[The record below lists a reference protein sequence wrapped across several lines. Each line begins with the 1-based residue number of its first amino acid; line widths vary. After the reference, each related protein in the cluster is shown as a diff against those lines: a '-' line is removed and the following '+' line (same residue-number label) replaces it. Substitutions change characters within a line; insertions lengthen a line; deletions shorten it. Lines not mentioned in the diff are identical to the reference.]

1 MSSLDILRAV
11 AEEPQAAVREWLRN
25 RSGPAVGFSCSY
37 VPEEII
43 WASGCLPVRLLGHSP
58 STPRADR
65 HLQAYCC
72 SPVRRMLE
80 DGLSG
85 SLSYLSGAAFAAGC
99 DSMQR
104 LSDIWRI
111 NVSNGF
117 HLDLEIPSKLNT
129 PASKHYLQAV
139 LQRFHRQLLDR
150 LGRPFDQAELAQSIS
165 LFNRLRRR
173 IQQLA
178 RLRRERPGCLS
189 AADFQAVC
197 LAAQVMDRHT
207 CLSLLDDLVNGLEAE
222 TMESKTNL
230 PRLIVAGSPC
240 LLPRMMSLIEE
251 CSARIV
257 ADDLCTAERCFQG
270 QLEED
275 GEPYMALAKRLA
287 SRTPCPAKH
296 AGAHSRIQALRQQVV
311 EARADGVVLVPLKFC
326 DPFGFELPGIQQA
339 LADEAIPS
347 LVIEIE
353 EQPCAEEPFR
363 TRCQAFVERLGQAG

>member
-11 AEEPQAAVREWLRN
+11 AEEPQTAVREWVRN
-25 RSGPAVGFSCSY
+25 HAGPAVGFSCSY

-43 WASGCLPVRLLGHSP
+43 WASGCLPVRLLGHSQ
-58 STPRADR
+58 STTLADR
-65 HLQAYCC
+65 HLQTYCC
-72 SPVRRMLE
+72 SPVRRILE

-85 SLSYLSGAAFAAGC
+85 SLPDLSGAAFAAGC

-104 LSDIWRI
+104 LSDIWRL

-139 LQRFHRQLLDR
+139 LQRFHRQLMDR
-150 LGRPFDQAELAQSIS
+150 LGRPLEQANLAQSVS

-178 RLRRERPGCLS
+178 SLRRKRPGCLS
-189 AADFQAVC
+189 ASDFQAVC
-197 LAAQVMDRHT
+197 LAAQVMDRQK
-207 CLSLLDDLVNGLEAE
+207 CLSLLDDLVDGLEKK
-222 TMESKTNL
+222 TMDSKTAL

-270 QLEED
+270 QVEED
-275 GEPYMALAKRLA
+275 DEPYMALAERLA

-296 AGAHSRIQALRQQVV
+296 AGIEARTQALLQKVS

-326 DPFGFELPGIQQA
+326 DPLGFELPGIQQA
-339 LADEAIPS
+339 LVDKAIPS
-347 LVIEIE
+347 LVLEIE